1 MKYFVCPEL
10 FQAKDDP
17 FSRKKCKLLFKR
29 NKVLP
34 KGNLLLNFKMR
45 AAVTKERDG
54 VGVVE

>member
-1 MKYFVCPEL
+1 MYIISHCEVLIFFLIEIYFIIFL
-10 FQAKDDP
+10 KH
-17 FSRKKCKLLFKR
+17 RGL
-29 NKVLP
+29 LP